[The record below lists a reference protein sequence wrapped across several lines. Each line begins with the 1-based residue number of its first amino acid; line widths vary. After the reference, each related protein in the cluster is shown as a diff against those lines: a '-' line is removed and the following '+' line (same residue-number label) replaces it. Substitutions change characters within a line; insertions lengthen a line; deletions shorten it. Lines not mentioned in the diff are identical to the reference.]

1 MTDSSSFGISTWE
14 AIVDIDVNSSVLILF
29 QIQVSDNNG
38 NIDLNAWPEGLDASK
53 ADKYTYPIS
62 GIPIEEV
69 ITYVAAIMVIMVI
82 FSFIVIKKFRSKELV
97 GLDIDVVLAN
107 IQKMKLKDKEVENVL
122 DSHTLGVVISF
133 FDQRHGPIPVMQ
145 EPAILRDNFEK
156 LVELSDL
163 SFSAVRF
170 VDNFEDEIQ
179 ASFDFTV
186 DERTRVSSISYAYSL
201 NRPNARGGA
210 ENLTLNILVLKDV
223 YPLVSQ
229 FTNQFAEIVNKVH
242 KIMDIDPNAKEKV
255 QKEIIELRYLVSR
268 IVLSYV
274 DIYDTTELIIE
285 ETED

>member
-1 MTDSSSFGISTWE
+1 M
-14 AIVDIDVNSSVLILF
+14 
-29 QIQVSDNNG
+29 
-38 NIDLNAWPEGLDASK
+38 
-53 ADKYTYPIS
+53 
-62 GIPIEEV
+62 
-69 ITYVAAIMVIMVI
+69 
-82 FSFIVIKKFRSKELV
+82 
-97 GLDIDVVLAN
+97 
-107 IQKMKLKDKEVENVL
+107 KDKEVENVL

-229 FTNQFAEIVNKVH
+229 FTNQFA
-242 KIMDIDPNAKEKV
+242 
-255 QKEIIELRYLVSR
+255 
-268 IVLSYV
+268 
-274 DIYDTTELIIE
+274 
-285 ETED
+285 